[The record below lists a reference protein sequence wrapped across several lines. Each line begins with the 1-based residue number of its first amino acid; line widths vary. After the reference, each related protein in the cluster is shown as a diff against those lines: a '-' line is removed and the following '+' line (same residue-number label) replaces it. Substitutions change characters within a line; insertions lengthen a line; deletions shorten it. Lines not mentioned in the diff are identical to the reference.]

1 MNRAAR
7 RRLAERLPK
16 GERKDFAAALRQLR
30 PRPVPTPAELARANL
45 ERMGMQIV
53 EARELL
59 AVER

>member
-30 PRPVPTPAELARANL
+30 PRPVPAELARANL